1 MLANLRNPRILT
13 AFLHDALWS
22 FLALYF
28 AMCIRWSDFRFSA
41 FPINN
46 VFQLFAIVLVSQVL
60 CFLVS
65 GLYQGIWRFSSTR
78 DLIRIGK
85 GVTAGVTLSFF
96 MCFMFTRLEGFPR
109 SLFILDW
116 LILFMG
122 LGSGRFAYR
131 MLKDGA
137 RLPAQFTTQ
146 PKTHVLIMGAGP
158 AGERLLRDITLNP
171 LLGLKVV
178 GFVDDDTFNHNR
190 SIHGVKV
197 LGSRLLIPELVE
209 KHQIK
214 RLFIAIPSIT
224 GDDLGEIL
232 EITEG
237 LGLEIKTLPRFDD
250 IVSGKIEVSLLR
262 NLSLD
267 DLLGRKPVNL
277 DSEQIAA
284 MIHNRTIMV
293 TGAGGSIGSEL
304 CRQIARYRP
313 AKLILFEMCE
323 LFMYEVEMELIRQ
336 FPNLEIVPVI
346 GDVRDQS
353 RVDRVFSFYRPE
365 IVFHAAAYKHVP
377 MMEKNPSEAIRTN
390 VLGTRTVALACDRFG
405 VKKFVLISTDKA
417 VNPTNVMGT
426 SKRVAEI
433 LCEDI
438 CSKGSNTQFIIV
450 RFGNVIGS
458 NGSVIPL
465 FKKQI
470 ESGGPVTVTHPDITR
485 YFMSIPEASQLVL
498 QAATMGLGG
507 EIFVLDMGKPIKVI
521 DIVDKMLELAG
532 LERDKDIKVE
542 FIGLRPG
549 EKLFEELFQESEKF
563 ENTGHVKILKAR
575 NRPVDPLFER
585 QLEDLIAKSLA
596 QDGESTVSTL
606 QQIVPEY
613 VRVN

>member
-13 AFLHDALWS
+13 AFLYDAIWS
-22 FLALYF
+22 VLALYF
-28 AMCIRWSDFRFSA
+28 SMCVRWGAVALEDFPVA
-41 FPINN
+41 NLG
-46 VFQLFAIVLVSQVL
+46 QLFLMVSVSQIF
-60 CFLVS
+60 CFMVS
-65 GLYQGIWRFSSTR
+65 GLYLGIWRFSSTR
-78 DLIRIGK
+78 DLIRIVQ
-85 GVTAGVTLSFF
+85 GVSSGVVFSFF
-96 MCFMFTRLEGFPR
+96 LCFLVTRLDTVPR

-116 LILFMG
+116 LILIVG
-122 LGSGRFAYR
+122 LGAGRFAYR
-131 MLKDGA
+131 MLKDHSH
-137 RLPAQFTTQ
+137 LPRQLSHQSLT
-146 PKTHVLIMGAGP
+146 KVLIMGAGP
-158 AGERLLRDITLNP
+158 AGERLLRDIRLNP
-171 LLGLKVV
+171 SLGLQVI
-178 GFVDDDTFNHNR
+178 GFIDDDTFTLNR

-197 LGSRLLIPELVE
+197 LGNRQHLRELVE
-209 KHQIK
+209 KHHVK
-214 RLFIAIPSIT
+214 RLFIAIPSVT
-224 GDDLGEIL
+224 GDQLGAIL
-232 EITEG
+232 KLTEG
-237 LGLEIKTLPRFDD
+237 LGLEIKTLPKFDD

-277 DSEQIAA
+277 DGDQIAS
-284 MIHNRTIMV
+284 MIRNRTVMV

-313 AKLILFEMCE
+313 SRLVLFEICE
-323 LFMYEVEMELIRQ
+323 LFMYEMEMELQRT
-336 FPNLEIVPVI
+336 FPNLEIIPVM
-346 GDVRDQS
+346 GDVRDAQ
-353 RVDRVFSFYRPE
+353 RVDSVVEHYRPE

-377 MMEKNPSEAIRTN
+377 MMEKNPAEAIRTN
-390 VLGTRTVALACDRFG
+390 VFGTRTVALACDRFG

-426 SKRVAEI
+426 TKRVAEMI
-433 LCEDI
+433 CEDL
-438 CSKGSNTQFIIV
+438 CSKGSATQFMIV

-470 ESGGPVTVTHPDITR
+470 ERGGPVTVTHPDITR

-498 QAATMGLGG
+498 QAATMGFGG
-507 EIFVLDMGKPIKVI
+507 EIFVLDMGEPIKVI
-521 DIVDKMLELAG
+521 DLVERMLGLAG

-549 EKLFEELFQESEKF
+549 EKLYEELFQEGEKF
-563 ENTGHVKILKAR
+563 SRTNHEKIFKAR

-585 QLEDLIAKSLA
+585 HLEELVGCSKKDK
-596 QDGESTVSTL
+596 DSTVSTL